1 MVLYYRHGI
10 KHGPVKIILNNED
23 RGNKMEL
30 ISFDN
35 NDTNAQGSMP
45 LQPISTCQPIQQ
57 PMPNWEGAQND
68 YMIRANIDRQN
79 KVAMTWAQ
87 EKAKVYEH
95 WAKQKINEESK
106 IRVEEAKADIQ
117 IKKDMLSDTVRLTEE
132 GVLIRIQ
139 EYLTKR
145 SIEYGFANFRVDG
158 CPIRYVTEDCS
169 SAVLCLRVILQGRG
183 ERVLCL
189 DLEEDRAGYY
199 KKKFRKAGIEF
210 KNKRSDKKEMIFDI
224 VQVLDQAAEI
234 VTLPL
239 KPGFYRTRDQS
250 LHYADRKA
258 LLWKEVKKYAL

>member
-1 MVLYYRHGI
+1 MDLVTF
-10 KHGPVKIILNNED
+10 ED
-23 RGNKMEL
+23 GNYDEY
-30 ISFDN
+30 SDR
-35 NDTNAQGSMP
+35 QRVP
-45 LQPISTCQPIQQ
+45 Q
-57 PMPNWEGAQND
+57 MPNWEGAQD
-68 YMIRANIDRQN
+68 YMIRANIDYQN
-79 KVAMTWAQ
+79 RFAMIRTQGEARI
-87 EKAKVYEH
+87 YEH

-106 IRVEEAKADIQ
+106 IRIEKAKADIQ
-117 IKKDMLSDTVRLTEE
+117 IKKGMLSDTVFLTEK
-132 GVLIRIQ
+132 GSIIRKQ
-139 EYLTKR
+139 EYLMER
-145 SIEYGFANFRVDG
+145 SIEYSFANFIVDG
-158 CPIRYVTEDCS
+158 SPIRYVTEDCS
-169 SAVLCLRVILQGRG
+169 SAVLCLRVIVQGRG

-199 KKKFRKAGIEF
+199 RKKFRRAGIEF